1 MTFIKPTILISKCLE
16 FEACRYDG
24 KIINNK
30 NIKKLIK
37 HIIFKPVCP
46 EIEIGM
52 GIPRNTIRIIENQ
65 KKQLLLQSQTGRDY
79 SKKINVFS
87 EKFLSRLNYIDGFI
101 LKSNSPSCGVKSAK
115 IYSKKNNLILKK
127 NSSGFFSK
135 QILSMFPNHPIQE
148 EDKLNNVF
156 IREHFYTSIF
166 TIADFKRVNNINE
179 LYKYH
184 SKHKY
189 LFMSYNQT
197 ILKKLGNIAANLDD
211 LPSNKV
217 IDCYYKNLLKIFLKK
232 ARYTSNINTQMH
244 IMGYFKKMLTTNEKK
259 HFLDTIEKYRD
270 KKIPTSYVNRIL
282 VSWVNRFENK
292 YLKNQSYFQPFPND
306 LTYST

>member
-197 ILKKLGNIAANLDD
+197 ILKKLGNIAANLDN

-217 IDCYYKNLLKIFLKK
+217 IDCYHKNLLKIFLKK